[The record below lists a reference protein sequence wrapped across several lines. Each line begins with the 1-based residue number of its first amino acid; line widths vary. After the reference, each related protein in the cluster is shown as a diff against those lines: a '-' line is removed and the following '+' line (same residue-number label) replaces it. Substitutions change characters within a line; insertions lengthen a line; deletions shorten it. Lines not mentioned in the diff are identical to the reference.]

1 MTETSTPEVVPCPE
15 EISLELGPD
24 GQIVFVSDVHLTGGG
39 PVADFGATTE
49 LVELLTELG
58 RHEGEKLLLL
68 GGDIFDLLQAG
79 GTPVEAVD
87 RVLAAEDAQ
96 AVAAA
101 SVVLG
106 ALRDATVVYLV
117 GNHDSALAW
126 HAEARRRVAEAFGVD
141 QFALRARVE
150 TQTLGGRTVTVLA
163 EHGHALDVYNRHADP
178 YDPLD
183 TPAGDHVVQEVVNRF
198 DLLAP
203 ERPDLALDQ
212 IDNVRPSAAVPI
224 WLVSNFF
231 YRFLRRTL
239 RRFALP
245 LAGLFVLLHL
255 PVATLILHDLDRHRR
270 SEEVARLTDRA
281 IIWLFAI
288 VVVDLILFVVL
299 AAFLGRSLRDAAA
312 VYGGTP
318 EDDEVDEARRAAAMG
333 ELLTIRDPAASV
345 LLGGHTHRALLVPGG
360 RGRVVADA
368 GCWIQGMVPV
378 RAWLSLPPVFVP
390 AYPCTWLQVL
400 PAVGGVKVSLWERPL
415 AVVRQ
420 LSLLERIV
428 MRGRPAPSK
437 PGPAHTV
444 REELA
449 LPHPGALRA
458 DWTPGAAAASA
469 TDDPLGSQRWAG
481 LPTAST
487 GSAGAAPD
495 EPVR

>member
-49 LVELLTELG
+49 LVDLLTELG

-150 TQTLGGRTVTVLA
+150 TQTLDGKTVTVLA

-288 VVVDLILFVVL
+288 VAVDLILFVVL

-437 PGPAHTV
+437 PGPARTV

-495 EPVR
+495 EPAR

>member
-150 TQTLGGRTVTVLA
+150 TQTLDGKTVTVLA

-255 PVATLILHDLDRHRR
+255 PVATLILHDLNRHRR

-288 VVVDLILFVVL
+288 VAVDLILFVVL

-437 PGPAHTV
+437 PGPARTV

-487 GSAGAAPD
+487 GSAGGPPD

>member
-126 HAEARRRVAEAFGVD
+126 HAEARQRVAEAFGVD

-150 TQTLGGRTVTVLA
+150 TQTLDGKTVTVLA

-255 PVATLILHDLDRHRR
+255 PVATLILHDLNRHRR

-437 PGPAHTV
+437 PGPARTV

>member
-1 MTETSTPEVVPCPE
+1 
-15 EISLELGPD
+15 
-24 GQIVFVSDVHLTGGG
+24 
-39 PVADFGATTE
+39 
-49 LVELLTELG
+49 
-58 RHEGEKLLLL
+58 
-68 GGDIFDLLQAG
+68 
-79 GTPVEAVD
+79 
-87 RVLAAEDAQ
+87 
-96 AVAAA
+96 
-101 SVVLG
+101 
-106 ALRDATVVYLV
+106 
-117 GNHDSALAW
+117 
-126 HAEARRRVAEAFGVD
+126 
-141 QFALRARVE
+141 
-150 TQTLGGRTVTVLA
+150 
-163 EHGHALDVYNRHADP
+163 
-178 YDPLD
+178 
-183 TPAGDHVVQEVVNRF
+183 
-198 DLLAP
+198 
-203 ERPDLALDQ
+203 
-212 IDNVRPSAAVPI
+212 
-224 WLVSNFF
+224 
-231 YRFLRRTL
+231 
-239 RRFALP
+239 
-245 LAGLFVLLHL
+245 
-255 PVATLILHDLDRHRR
+255 
-270 SEEVARLTDRA
+270 
-281 IIWLFAI
+281 
-288 VVVDLILFVVL
+288 
-299 AAFLGRSLRDAAA
+299 

-415 AVVRQ
+415 AVVRR

-437 PGPAHTV
+437 PGPARTV